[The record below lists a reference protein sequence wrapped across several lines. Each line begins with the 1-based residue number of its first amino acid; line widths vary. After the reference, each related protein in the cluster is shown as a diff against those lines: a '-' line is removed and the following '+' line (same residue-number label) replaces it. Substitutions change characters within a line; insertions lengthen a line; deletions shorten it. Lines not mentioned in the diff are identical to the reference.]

1 MKKLGFFLLL
11 LSFSSLNAQVIN
23 SVYKAQT
30 YEELAAP
37 IREAT
42 RALNYAEDK
51 LVTYYEKAISA
62 IKNQDYYLA
71 KLYIDK
77 CYELNR
83 RFNGNLCSQEDLNKL
98 SDYYNQQQN
107 TNKSTYN
114 SNPTVENYRTAA
126 NQGNAIAQYN
136 LGLCYCDGNG
146 VTKDINQ
153 AVYWWKKS
161 AMQGVAEA
169 QYNLGC
175 CYDKGEGTPKD
186 INTAKYW
193 YQKAAQQGIEQA
205 KEALKE
211 LEAAGY

>member
-30 YEELAAP
+30 YDELAAP

-42 RALNYAEDK
+42 RALNDAEDK

-62 IKNQDYYLA
+62 IKNQDYSLA

-98 SDYYNQQQN
+98 SDYYQQQCL
-107 TNKSTYN
+107 N
-114 SNPTVENYRTAA
+114 SVIAGA
-126 NQGNAIAQYN
+126 KQGNA
-136 LGLCYCDGNG
+136 
-146 VTKDINQ
+146 
-153 AVYWWKKS
+153 
-161 AMQGVAEA
+161 VAE
-169 QYNLGC
+169 YLLGML
-175 CYDKGEGTPKD
+175 YVDGYFGFPKD
-186 INTAKYW
+186 ENKAKYW
-193 YQKAAQQGIEQA
+193 LNKAAQQGDKKA
-205 KEALKE
+205 KEE
-211 LEAAGY
+211 LEELEENNF